1 MCGGRRASSF
11 SPLGYTEKRFESVHR
26 VNLRSVAET
35 FKFSILR
42 GAENEKISGLSVV
55 QGRGCGVHPG
65 GVAAP
70 GPCSEDPV
78 QRCDTGELQPPRL
91 SGVLLYKTPPNLHV
105 GTRRKSMVV
114 KGRIPKQE
122 PHRVL
127 KHFPWACIESSP
139 HQDFYITTIIDIF
152 YSISFE
158 TFNSQNGLSV
168 VQGRGC
174 GVHPGGVA
182 APGPCSEDPVQRC
195 DAGELQPP
203 CLSGVLLN
211 ETTPDLHI
219 RTRRK
224 PMVIRGRISKQ
235 KPCRILPT

>member
-91 SGVLLYKTPPNLHV
+91 SG
-105 GTRRKSMVV
+105 
-114 KGRIPKQE
+114 
-122 PHRVL
+122 VL